1 MTQTQRLDVRELI
14 NGNPL
19 SRFQKLVVFLG
30 FCVIALDGFDIA
42 IMGFIAPTL
51 KHEWGVTNYELGF
64 VISAALIGL
73 ALGALLSGPLADWLG
88 RKKIIVN
95 SVFFFGFWTIVTAF
109 SQNIEQMIFFRFM
122 TGLGLGAAMPNI
134 GTLVSEY
141 APERQRSFLITVIFC
156 GFTFGAAAGGFS
168 AS

>member
-14 NGNPL
+14 NANPL

-51 KHEWGVTNYELGF
+51 KQEWGVSNHQLGF

-73 ALGALLSGPLADWLG
+73 ALGAIFSLGRSPTGWDGKKLSLIASFSSASGPSPPPFH
-88 RKKIIVN
+88 KIL
-95 SVFFFGFWTIVTAF
+95 S
-109 SQNIEQMIFFRFM
+109 R
-122 TGLGLGAAMPNI
+122 
-134 GTLVSEY
+134 
-141 APERQRSFLITVIFC
+141 
-156 GFTFGAAAGGFS
+156 
-168 AS
+168 

>member
-1 MTQTQRLDVRELI
+1 MTQIQRLDVRELI

-73 ALGALLSGPLADWLG
+73 APGGDPSPGPLADWLG

-134 GTLVSEY
+134 ARWY
-141 APERQRSFLITVIFC
+141 RSMPP
-156 GFTFGAAAGGFS
+156 S
-168 AS
+168 ASAHF

>member
-73 ALGALLSGPLADWLG
+73 ALGAILSGPLADWLG

-95 SVFFFGFWTIVTAF
+95 SVFFFQLQRYGIALC
-109 SQNIEQMIFFRFM
+109 IEIESNRFFCLCEV
-122 TGLGLGAAMPNI
+122 GN
-134 GTLVSEY
+134 GTDL
-141 APERQRSFLITVIFC
+141 RIC
-156 GFTFGAAAGGFS
+156 GRIYNLPR
-168 AS
+168 